1 MSSLVRRKS
10 LAQTTETQAKIAE
23 PSLAFLDFFAPTW
36 DVRNHPLPRQ
46 QQEVLRRSNEYSKD
60 ARLQPPPFAIPHS
73 PFPIRHSPFA
83 IPHSSFPIRHSPFV
97 IRHSSFAI
105 RHSPFAIPQAPPT
118 EPISKKTI
126 QTFIFPLDLF
136 PRSDILLT
144 RTLPVQPP
152 PRYPIRP
159 PTPRV
164 LRRAHPGTAPRSFD
178 GLFSCPSPPGT
189 VFTRAPRKA
198 TSGSLDYPR

>member
-1 MSSLVRRKS
+1 MSLSPGNPGTPRNASEDRR
-10 LAQTTETQAKIAE
+10 
-23 PSLAFLDFFAPTW
+23 AFACVSHFLPPPGT
-36 DVRNHPLPRQ
+36 PQSPPPRQ

-60 ARLQPPPFAIPHS
+60 ARLQPPS
-73 PFPIRHSPFA
+73 
-83 IPHSSFPIRHSPFV
+83 FV
-97 IRHSSFAI
+97 IRHSSFVIRHSSFVI
-105 RHSPFAIPQAPPT
+105 RHSPSPPT

-164 LRRAHPGTAPRSFD
+164 LRRAHPGTAPRSLD